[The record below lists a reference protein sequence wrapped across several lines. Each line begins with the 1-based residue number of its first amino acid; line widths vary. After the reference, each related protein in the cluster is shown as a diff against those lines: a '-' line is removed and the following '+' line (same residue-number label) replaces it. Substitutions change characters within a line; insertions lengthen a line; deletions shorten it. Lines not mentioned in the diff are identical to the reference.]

1 MLAAGQLV
9 HAFATR
15 LTGLPLAGASV
26 FTDRAWP
33 LSQQQLPAWKVIPHD
48 EDVELGTIHKPAIEA
63 HSLQLELHGFVHAV
77 TQIDDALSALAAE
90 ALSAIFSQTPPA
102 DTLADLRK
110 KVQVGLVR
118 IERTMTKEGEASMG
132 LVLITFRVE
141 FKTRADQPETIL

>member
-1 MLAAGQLV
+1 MLAAGQIV

-15 LTGLPLAGASV
+15 LTGLPLAASV

-33 LSQQQLPAWKVIPHD
+33 LAKEQLPAWKVLPHD

-63 HSLQLELHGFVHAV
+63 HALQLELHGFVYAV
-77 TQIDDALSALAAE
+77 SEIDDALAALSAE
-90 ALSAIFSQTPPA
+90 ALTAIFSQTPPA
-102 DTLADLRK
+102 DALSDIRK
-110 KVQVGLVR
+110 KVQITLTR

-132 LVLITFRVE
+132 LVLITLRVE